1 MYSTAIAAM
10 KSAIILAIT
19 AEPVFPNIRYILSV
33 SLRTTQLR
41 DITIAMAI
49 SAVGIPDDWIEIIVV
64 VIALGP
70 TSSGNAIGKTA
81 VSSMEEIAF
90 LSIRCAMNIISLSN
104 TNRLN
109 LPA

>member
-1 MYSTAIAAM
+1 MAAM

-64 VIALGP
+64 VIAPGP

-81 VSSMEEIAF
+81 VSSMEERAC
-90 LSIRCAMNIISLSN
+90 LSVRSLLKIMSMANMN
-104 TNRLN
+104 RR
-109 LPA
+109 